1 MTAFRHWLATLSV
14 FAFGGATQSY
24 VQPAEA
30 KVTAAEIER
39 ACENALQANS
49 IEALENFLHKYPP
62 GKYRNEVACYALAL
76 GALNEFNGTNGNEGN
91 DRGRGDPTT
100 RGKPSDGGGGGGG
113 SGS

>member
-30 KVTAAEIER
+30 RVTVAEIEQ
-39 ACENALQANS
+39 ACEIALRQNS
-49 IEALENFLHKYPP
+49 IEAIENFLYKYPP

-76 GALNEFNGTNGNEGN
+76 GALGEFGNNNRNNN
-91 DRGRGDPTT
+91 DHDPVD
-100 RGKPSDGGGGGGG
+100 RGKPKDGGGG
-113 SGS
+113 SGN